1 MYRVLGKAKEKLC
14 GRVSISFIK
23 WHGMESTECSNRE
36 WERMNME
43 WKLNI
48 MEAPYGGSYARA
60 EQDCIPAICVIH
72 IDKKSL
78 IRFSEHHMIMM
89 IM

>member
-1 MYRVLGKAKEKLC
+1 MG
-14 GRVSISFIK
+14 
-23 WHGMESTECSNRE
+23 
-36 WERMNME
+36 